1 VAEATPKVGVTSVGE
16 VAKTF
21 APEPVLSVKA
31 LARFAL
37 DGVARNVA
45 TLVPKPDTPVEIG
58 KPVHEVS
65 VPLCGVPR
73 IGVTSV
79 GEVAKTAEPDPVS
92 SVSAAAKFALDGV
105 ARNVAT
111 LVPRPDTP
119 VAIGKPV
126 QDVRVPEL
134 GVPKTGVVNDGE
146 VARATTV
153 PVPDVV

>member
-1 VAEATPKVGVTSVGE
+1 VLNTAR
-16 VAKTF
+16 
-21 APEPVLSVKA
+21 PEPVSSVNA

-37 DGVARNVA
+37 DGVAKKVA
-45 TLVPKPDTPVEIG
+45 TLVPRPDTPEEIG
-58 KPVHEVS
+58 RPVHEVK
-65 VPLCGVPR
+65 VPDVGVPR

-92 SVSAAAKFALDGV
+92 SVRAEAKLADDGV

-119 VAIGKPV
+119 VPIGKPV

-153 PVPDVV
+153 PEPVVV